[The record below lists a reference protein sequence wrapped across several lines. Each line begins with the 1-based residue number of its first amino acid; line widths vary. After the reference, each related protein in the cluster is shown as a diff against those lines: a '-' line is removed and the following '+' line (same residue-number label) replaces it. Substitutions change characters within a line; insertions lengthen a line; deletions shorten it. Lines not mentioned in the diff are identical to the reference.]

1 MQKHITTTIQQ
12 EKAEENKE
20 KNQKGHRRRIKKNES
35 VAIHNEY
42 YHKPKQK
49 VERTQVE
56 RLSDDTN
63 FFSKKTSSDE
73 ISKKI
78 IRR

>member
-1 MQKHITTTIQQ
+1 MQKHIITTIQQ

-20 KNQKGHRRRIKKNES
+20 KNQKGHRRRRNTNGY

-63 FFSKKTSSDE
+63 FFH
-73 ISKKI
+73 
-78 IRR
+78 